1 MWKFFVKYTLI
12 ILVNLFA
19 FLSIWHILDGIFNTK
34 GKYTII
40 FLVLSIASLAL
51 ISHFFIKKSLWI
63 LNNIKSKDGT
73 NEWK

>member
-1 MWKFFVKYTLI
+1 MGKFFLKYTVI

-34 GKYTII
+34 AKYTII
-40 FLVLSIASLAL
+40 FLVLSIVSLAL
-51 ISHFFIKKSLWI
+51 ISHFFIKKNLKI
-63 LNNIKSKDGT
+63 LNNIKTKDKT

>member
-19 FLSIWHILDGIFNTK
+19 FLSVWHILDEIFNTK

-51 ISHFFIKKSLWI
+51 ISHFFIKKNLQI

-73 NEWK
+73 NKWK